1 MTEARHE
8 AGAQRVRGH
17 SRASS
22 KDTLATAYTALT
34 DHGRRLPV
42 VARRDSRSV
51 RDCVLLSVYEAR
63 VPPVSA

>member
-1 MTEARHE
+1 
-8 AGAQRVRGH
+8 VRGH

-42 VARRDSRSV
+42 VARRDSRGV